1 MKKVLIVEDNKDNL
15 RLITYALQ
23 HAGYEVVPA
32 ETGEDGVLAAGQETP
47 DFIIMDI
54 NLPRMDGI
62 ETTRRI
68 REMQSTAEVPIIAIT
83 SYAMAGDRERI
94 LDAGCDGYLEKPIDP
109 IRIVAQI
116 EQMLTRRSP

>member
-54 NLPRMDGI
+54 NLPGMDGI

>member
-23 HAGYEVVPA
+23 RAGYEVVPA

-54 NLPRMDGI
+54 NLPGMDGI